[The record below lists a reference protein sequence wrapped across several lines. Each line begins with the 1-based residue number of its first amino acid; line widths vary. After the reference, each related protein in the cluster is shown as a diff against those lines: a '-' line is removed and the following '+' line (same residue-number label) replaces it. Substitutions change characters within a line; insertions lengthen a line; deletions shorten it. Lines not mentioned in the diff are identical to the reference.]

1 MHLRGTYRKTLY
13 RLFTTAAILTALIL
27 CVLTG
32 WFLNKQAHLDYSYYL
47 EQSARSQ
54 EAASAISASIIVQA
68 IGDCMG
74 SGELSRW
81 ADSPSLQEFYFYAIA
96 ASKKLKSVS
105 TDMLQVE
112 YEVAATPLNPRV
124 YDGTVTDIVL
134 TPNRS
139 MTAAVYCRSQG
150 ISDREYSE
158 IIQYFQNHD
167 QPYFL
172 PVYDPLSGELLSIQY
187 VLKDKS
193 SHHPLL
199 FFFTIPRKSI
209 VSESFADAFF
219 LYNKDGVLA
228 FSNNLQ
234 ERRQDSLNLY
244 ESLMT
249 SGGESSFRHPQLI
262 KKRYLLVTEISPF
275 QWIAVFQYP
284 PLPLHLERLI
294 GFGTAVFAAV
304 SLAIFL
310 AYWISE
316 RLYHPVKELIETAA
330 ALDSGQEEKSLDEFA
345 LIRKNLEKITE
356 LGSLLHIAME
366 ENNSLMSIQSC
377 KELLFSQNTDPA
389 YFNQFK
395 DPDAD
400 YCVAIG
406 ETLCLED
413 ERSFQAIAIQKA
425 LAYDTAFRRDNV
437 FYINLDYNRYA
448 LILCTSSPEDARSTL
463 NQLLREIEVQES
475 AEDSHHRI
483 VLSSIHQGLSELHI
497 CYREALRILDFRYL
511 HAKSRLIS
519 YEEISS
525 IDAITYSYPLQ
536 VENRL
541 IQCALNGQE
550 EATAIFENMIREN
563 IRDKDLSKET
573 LQNLI
578 YAFIGTL
585 SRIFQELKTT
595 PEEFLGKKVDYKYL
609 YNHWN
614 DSTVFIEI
622 KGILEEII
630 QAVKQQE
637 TRQDKALLEKMLRYI
652 YENYQDDIMLTDL
665 ADHLNI
671 SPKYCSNLFKQ
682 LSDNNFKDFLNLY
695 RIEKSKEILAEDPS
709 VKIVDLSSMVG
720 FNSSNSFIRVFNK
733 YVGISPK
740 AYRDRIQKP

>member
-1 MHLRGTYRKTLY
+1 MRLRGTYRKTLY

-32 WFLNKQAHLDYSYYL
+32 WFLNKQARLDYSYYL

-74 SGELSRW
+74 SSELSRW
-81 ADSPSLQEFYFYAIA
+81 ADSPSLPEFYFHAIA
-96 ASKKLKSVS
+96 ASKRLKAAS

-124 YDGTVTDIVL
+124 YDGTVTDMVL
-134 TPNRS
+134 MPNHS
-139 MTAAVYCRSQG
+139 MTAEVYCRSQG

-172 PVYDPLSGELLSIQY
+172 PVYDPLSGELLSVQY

-193 SHHPLL
+193 SRHPLL

-209 VSESFADAFF
+209 VSDSFADAFF
-219 LYNKDGVLA
+219 LYNKDGVIA
-228 FSNNLQ
+228 YSNNSREGRQ
-234 ERRQDSLNLY
+234 ESSSLY
-244 ESLMT
+244 EDLLA
-249 SGGESSFRHPQLI
+249 SGGETSFLHPQLV
-262 KKRYLLVTEISPF
+262 KSRYLLVTEISPF
-275 QWIAVFQYP
+275 QWLAVFQYP
-284 PLPLHLERLI
+284 PLPLHVESLI

-304 SLAIFL
+304 SLAMFL

-330 ALDSGQEEKSLDEFA
+330 APDSGQEGKSLDEFA
-345 LIRKNLEKITE
+345 LIRKNLDKITE
-356 LGSLLHIAME
+356 LGSLLHTAME
-366 ENNSLMSIQSC
+366 ENNSLMSIQSY
-377 KELLFSQNTDPA
+377 KELLFSQNADPA
-389 YFNQFK
+389 YFNQFES
-395 DPDAD
+395 PDAD

-406 ETLCLED
+406 ETLCPED
-413 ERSFQAIAIQKA
+413 DRSFQAIAIQKA
-425 LAYDTAFRRDNV
+425 LAYDMALQRDDI

-448 LILCTSSPEDARSTL
+448 LILCTSSREAARLIL
-463 NQLLREIEVQES
+463 NKLLRQMEVHEG
-475 AEDSHHRI
+475 ARDSHHRI
-483 VLSSIHQGLSELHI
+483 VLSSIHRGLSELHI
-497 CYREALRILDFRYL
+497 CYQEALRILDFRYL

-525 IDAITYSYPLQ
+525 IDAVTYSYPLQ
-536 VENRL
+536 VENKL
-541 IQCALNGQE
+541 IQCALSGRE
-550 EATAIFENMIREN
+550 EAIVIFENMIREN

-595 PEEFLGKKVDYKYL
+595 PEELLGRKVDYKYL

-614 DSTVFIEI
+614 DSAVFIEI
-622 KGILEEII
+622 KEILEEII
-630 QAVKQQE
+630 QTIQQQE
-637 TRQDKALLEKMLRYI
+637 SRQDKALLDKMLRYI
-652 YENYQDDIMLTDL
+652 YENYQDDIMLVDL

-682 LSDNNFKDFLNLY
+682 LSDNNFKDFLNRY
-695 RIEKSKEILAEDPS
+695 RIEKSKEILAENPS

-733 YVGISPK
+733 YVGVSPK
-740 AYRDRIQKP
+740 AYQDRIQKL